1 MIFMTCT
8 ISYMYVVYDII
19 DLHNFERPFVFL
31 GSFEVA
37 LLRLTRALDESND
50 SVAFGRFFVSVDL
63 FQALSKL
70 FHVFN

>member
-1 MIFMTCT
+1 MTCT
-8 ISYMYVVYDII
+8 ISYVVYDII
-19 DLHNFERPFVFL
+19 DLHNFERPFVFV

-63 FQALSKL
+63 FQALSKF